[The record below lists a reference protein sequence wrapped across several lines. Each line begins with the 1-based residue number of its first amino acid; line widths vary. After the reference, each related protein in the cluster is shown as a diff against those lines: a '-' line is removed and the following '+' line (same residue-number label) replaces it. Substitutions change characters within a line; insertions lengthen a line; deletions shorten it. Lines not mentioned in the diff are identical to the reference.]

1 MEQII
6 ATVSQLNGF
15 IKKTF
20 EANPVFSDIWIKGEI
35 SNFKKHYSGHLYLT
49 LKDDGGVLKAVMF
62 KSNTYSLNFMPSDG
76 MKVMARGRVSVYEAS
91 GSYQLYIGE
100 MIPDGVGELYIAY
113 EKLKK
118 KLMEEGLFD
127 EEHKKPI
134 PQYPSAIGV
143 VTASTGAAVRD
154 IINVITRR
162 YPYAEIILYPAQVQG
177 AGAAES
183 ICRGIRYFNEN
194 ELCDT
199 MIVGR
204 GGGSIEDLW
213 AFNEEEVAYE
223 IYKSEIPIISAVG
236 HEVDFTI
243 ADFVADLRAPT
254 PSAAAEIAVPSQT
267 ELINRILGYKNT
279 LKTLLASDIKNKKLK
294 LEAIKLLSPQEII
307 ENYFLRVDTA
317 SKNIITGT
325 KQCILN
331 SRERFSGL
339 VGRLDALSPLKV
351 MQRGYSIASDGDGRI
366 IKSVRGLDEKENFVL
381 RLADGERNCRVVGKE
396 ISEENNG

>member
-49 LKDDGGVLKAVMF
+49 LKDEGGVLKAVMF
-62 KSNTYSLNFMPSDG
+62 KSSTFSLSFTPADG
-76 MKVMARGRVSVYEAS
+76 MKVMARGRVSVYEQGGA
-91 GSYQLYIGE
+91 YQLYINE

-118 KLMEEGLFD
+118 KLEAEGLFD
-127 EEHKKPI
+127 EGHKKPI
-134 PQYPSAIGV
+134 PRFPSAVGV

-154 IINVITRR
+154 IINVMTRR
-162 YPYAEIILYPAQVQG
+162 FPSCEIIIYPAQVQG
-177 AGAAES
+177 AGASKS
-183 ICRGIRYFNEN
+183 ICEGIEYFNKTKI
-194 ELCDT
+194 CDT
-199 MIVGR
+199 LIVGR

-213 AFNEEEVAYE
+213 AFNEEEVAYA
-223 IYKSEIPIISAVG
+223 IYNSEIPVISAVG

-254 PSAAAEIAVPSQT
+254 PSAAAEMAVPSQT
-267 ELINRILGYKNT
+267 ELIKNLIDYDYT
-279 LKTLLASDIKNKKLK
+279 LKTLLLSNIKNKKIRLNSV
-294 LEAIKLLSPQEII
+294 KLLSPQDII
-307 ENYFLRVDTA
+307 ENNFLRLDGMT
-317 SKNIITGT
+317 KDIINKM
-325 KQCILN
+325 KQIFLEN
-331 SRERFSGL
+331 REQFAGL

-351 MQRGYSIASDGDGRI
+351 MQRGFAMPVDEDDKV
-366 IKSVRGLDEKENFVL
+366 IKSVKELDKKKNFVL
-381 RLADGERNCRVVGKE
+381 KLADGKRECVVKDKKGE
-396 ISEENNG
+396 

>member
-49 LKDDGGVLKAVMF
+49 LKDEGGVLKAVMF
-62 KSNTYSLNFMPSDG
+62 KSSAYSLSFTPSDG
-76 MKVMARGRVSVYEAS
+76 MKVLARGRVSVYEA
-91 GSYQLYIGE
+91 GGAYQLYINE

-118 KLMEEGLFD
+118 KLEAEGLFD

-134 PQYPSAIGV
+134 PQYPSVIGV

-154 IINVITRR
+154 IINVMTRR
-162 YPYAEIILYPAQVQG
+162 YPYAEIIIYPAQVQG

-183 ICRGIRYFNEN
+183 ISKGIEYFNKEKI
-194 ELCDT
+194 CDT
-199 MIVGR
+199 IIVGR

-213 AFNEEEVAYE
+213 AFNEEMVAYA
-223 IYKSEIPIISAVG
+223 IYNSEIPIISAVG

-254 PSAAAEIAVPSQT
+254 PSAAAELAVPSQT
-267 ELINRILGYKNT
+267 ELTRKIKDLEYTI
-279 LKTLLASDIKNKKLK
+279 KTLLISNLKNKKLK
-294 LEAIKLLSPQEII
+294 LDSIKLLSPQDII
-307 ENYFLRVDTA
+307 ENYFLRLDA
-317 SKNIITGT
+317 STKEIINAME
-325 KQCILN
+325 KIIL
-331 SRERFSGL
+331 SSKEKYVGVL
-339 VGRLDALSPLKV
+339 GRLDALSPLKV
-351 MQRGYSIASDGDGRI
+351 LKRGFSVPVDENEEV
-366 IKSVRGLDEKENFVL
+366 IKSVTQLDKKKNFIL
-381 RLADGERNCRVVGKE
+381 RLADGERNCRVVNKKE
-396 ISEENNG
+396 IGE

>member
-20 EANPVFSDIWIKGEI
+20 ESNPVFSDIWIKGEI

-49 LKDDGGVLKAVMF
+49 LKDEGGVLKAVMF
-62 KSNTYSLNFMPSDG
+62 KSSAYSLSFMPSDG
-76 MKVMARGRVSVYEAS
+76 MKVLARGRVSVYEA
-91 GSYQLYIGE
+91 GGAYQLYINE

-118 KLMEEGLFD
+118 KLEAEGLFD

-134 PQYPSAIGV
+134 PQYPSVIGV

-154 IINVITRR
+154 IINVMTRR
-162 YPYAEIILYPAQVQG
+162 YPYAEIIIYPAQVQG

-183 ICRGIRYFNEN
+183 ISKGIEYFNKEKI
-194 ELCDT
+194 CDT
-199 MIVGR
+199 IIVGR

-213 AFNEEEVAYE
+213 AFNEEMVAYA
-223 IYKSEIPIISAVG
+223 IYNSEIPIISAVG

-254 PSAAAEIAVPSQT
+254 PSAAAELAVPSQT
-267 ELINRILGYKNT
+267 ELMRKISDLEYTI
-279 LKTLLASDIKNKKLK
+279 KTLLISNLKNKKLK
-294 LEAIKLLSPQEII
+294 LDSIKLLSPQDII
-307 ENYFLRVDTA
+307 ENHFLRLDVSTKEIINA
-317 SKNIITGT
+317 MEKIILSSKEKYVGV
-325 KQCILN
+325 L
-331 SRERFSGL
+331 
-339 VGRLDALSPLKV
+339 GRLDALSPLKV
-351 MQRGYSIASDGDGRI
+351 LKRGFSVPVDENEEV
-366 IKSVRGLDEKENFVL
+366 IKSVTELDKKKNFIL
-381 RLADGERNCRVVGKE
+381 RLADGERNCRVVNKKE
-396 ISEENNG
+396 IGE

>member
-49 LKDDGGVLKAVMF
+49 LKDEGGVLKAVMF
-62 KSNTYSLNFMPSDG
+62 KSSTFSLNFTPSDG
-76 MKVMARGRVSVYEAS
+76 MKVMARGRVSVYEQ
-91 GSYQLYIGE
+91 GGVYQLYINE

-118 KLMEEGLFD
+118 KLEAEGLFD
-127 EEHKKPI
+127 EEHKKSI
-134 PQYPSAIGV
+134 PKFPSAVGV

-154 IINVITRR
+154 IINVLTRR
-162 YPYAEIILYPAQVQG
+162 FPLCEIIIYPAQVQG
-177 AGAAES
+177 AGASKS
-183 ICRGIRYFNEN
+183 ICEGIEYFNKTKM
-194 ELCDT
+194 CDT
-199 MIVGR
+199 LIVGR

-213 AFNEEEVAYE
+213 AFNEEEVAYA
-223 IYKSEIPIISAVG
+223 IYNSQIPVISAVG

-254 PSAAAEIAVPSQT
+254 PSAAAEMAVPSQS
-267 ELINRILGYKNT
+267 EIIKNLIDYDYT
-279 LKTLLASDIKNKKLK
+279 LKTLLLSNIKNKKIRLNSVK
-294 LEAIKLLSPQEII
+294 LVSPQDII
-307 ENYFLRVDTA
+307 ENNLLRLDNVTKD
-317 SKNIITGT
+317 IINEI
-325 KQCILN
+325 KQIII
-331 SRERFSGL
+331 EDKEKFFGM

-351 MQRGYSIASDGDGRI
+351 MQRGFAMPVDEEGKV
-366 IKSVRGLDEKENFVL
+366 IKSVKELDKKKNFVL
-381 RLADGERNCRVVGKE
+381 KLADGKRECMVKDKKGD
-396 ISEENNG
+396 

>member
-49 LKDDGGVLKAVMF
+49 LKDDGGVLKSVMF
-62 KSNTYSLNFMPSDG
+62 KSNAYSLNFTPSDG

-91 GSYQLYIGE
+91 GSYQLYISE

-118 KLMEEGLFD
+118 KLAEEGLFA

-183 ICRGIRYFNEN
+183 VCRGIRYFNEN
-194 ELCDT
+194 KLCDT

-351 MQRGYSIASDGDGRI
+351 MQRGYSIASDDDGKI
-366 IKSVRGLDEKENFVL
+366 IKSVRELDEKEDFVL

-396 ISEENNG
+396 ISEGKNG

>member
-49 LKDDGGVLKAVMF
+49 LKDEGGVLKAVMF
-62 KSNTYSLNFMPSDG
+62 KSSTFSLNFTPTDG

-91 GSYQLYIGE
+91 GAYQLYISE

-118 KLMEEGLFD
+118 KLEAEGIFD
-127 EEHKKPI
+127 EGHKKPI
-134 PQYPSAIGV
+134 PKFPSAVGV

-154 IINVITRR
+154 IINVMTRR
-162 YPYAEIILYPAQVQG
+162 FPYTEIIIYPAQVQG
-177 AGAAES
+177 AGAAQS
-183 ICRGIRYFNEN
+183 ICEGIEYFNKTKI
-194 ELCDT
+194 CDT
-199 MIVGR
+199 LIVGR

-213 AFNEEEVAYE
+213 AFNEEAVAYA
-223 IYKSEIPIISAVG
+223 IYNSQIPIISAVG

-243 ADFVADLRAPT
+243 ADFAADLRAPT

-267 ELINRILGYKNT
+267 ELLNKIIDYQYN
-279 LKTLLASDIKNKKLK
+279 LKTLLISNLKNKKLK
-294 LEAIKLLSPQEII
+294 LNSVKLLSPKDII
-307 ENYFLRVDTA
+307 ENHFLRLDGA
-317 SKNIITGT
+317 IKDIISGM
-325 KQCILN
+325 KQILSQN
-331 SRERFSGL
+331 KEQFAGV
-339 VGRLDALSPLKV
+339 VGKLDALSPLKV
-351 MQRGYSIASDGDGRI
+351 MQRGFAMPVDEDNKI
-366 IKSVRGLDEKENFVL
+366 IKSVKELDKKKEFVL
-381 RLADGERNCRVVGKE
+381 RLADGKRECMIKGE
-396 ISEENNG
+396 